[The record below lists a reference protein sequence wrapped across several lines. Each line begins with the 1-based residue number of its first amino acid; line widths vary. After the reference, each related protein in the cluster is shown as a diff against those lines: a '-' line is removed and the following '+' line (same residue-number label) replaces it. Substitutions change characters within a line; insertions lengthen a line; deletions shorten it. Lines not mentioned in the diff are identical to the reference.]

1 MDSVQRLVNKN
12 FASAS
17 GELVIDGI
25 PISKLV
31 AKYGTPLYVYD
42 SSVIEKQRSLLRKT
56 LPDKFAIS
64 YSIKANPNPAV
75 LKFFIAKGCGLE
87 IASVGEFHKAIRAGC
102 PPKDII
108 FAGPGKKESEL
119 ETVLKQDI
127 GEIHVESTLEIDRI
141 AKIAADLNI
150 KAQIAIRVNPSSEAQ
165 GGAMRMGGKPAPF
178 GIDEEILDT
187 VVDRIVGDENL
198 KLRGIHL
205 FIGTQILDCQVLLSQ
220 YRKGIEIAKK
230 VAQRIQQPVHTLDFG
245 GGLGIP
251 YFTKDKE
258 IEMDEFKQGLS
269 ALMSEIADKP
279 LLTPTQFLVEPGRF
293 LVGESGIYI
302 AQINDIKVS
311 RGKKFAI
318 TDGGLHHHLAAS
330 GNFGQVIKRN
340 YPVALINKLDREPIE
355 TLDVVGPLCTPLD
368 VLARSIFLPEAEV
381 GDLVGI
387 FQSGAYARSASPLEF
402 LSHPQPPEIWIE
414 DGKDILVGENDRFPL
429 LENTY

>member
-1 MDSVQRLVNKN
+1 MDAVKRLVDRY
-12 FASAS
+12 FADNA
-17 GELVIDGI
+17 GELIIGGI
-25 PISKLV
+25 PVSKLT

-42 SSVIEKQRSLLRKT
+42 SNAIEKQRSLLRKT

-87 IASVGEFHKAIRAGC
+87 IASVGEFRKAIKAGC
-102 PPKDII
+102 LPKNII
-108 FAGPGKKESEL
+108 FAGPGKREAELKE
-119 ETVLKQDI
+119 VLQENI
-127 GEIHVESTLEIDRI
+127 GEIHVESSLEIDRI
-141 AKIAADLNI
+141 ATIAANLCQP
-150 KAQIAIRVNPSSEAQ
+150 ARIAIRVNPSSEAQ

-187 VVDRIVGDENL
+187 VVDRIMGDDNL
-198 KLRGIHL
+198 ELRGIHL
-205 FIGTQILDCQVLLSQ
+205 FVGTQILDYQVLLSQ

-230 VAQRIQQPVHTLDFG
+230 VAQKIQRPLHTLDFG

-251 YFTKDKE
+251 YFTKDRA
-258 IEMDEFKQGLS
+258 IDMDKFRLGLLE
-269 ALMSEIADKP
+269 LMSEIADEP
-279 LLTPTQFLVEPGRF
+279 LLAPTQFLVEPGRF

-340 YPVALINKLDREPIE
+340 YPVALINKLDREPVE

-368 VLARSIFLPEAEV
+368 VLARSISLPEAEV
-381 GDLVGI
+381 GDLIGV

-402 LSHPQPPEIWIE
+402 LSHPQPPEVWIG
-414 DGKDILVGENDRFPL
+414 DGKDVLVCANSHLPL
-429 LENTY
+429 LENTD

>member
-1 MDSVQRLVNKN
+1 MDAVKRLVDKY
-12 FASAS
+12 FANSAGLKIGGIAVS
-17 GELVIDGI
+17 ELV
-25 PISKLV
+25 
-31 AKYGTPLYVYD
+31 AQYGTPLYVYD
-42 SSVIEKQRSLLRKT
+42 SSIIEKQLLLLRKT
-56 LPDKFAIS
+56 LPPKFAIS

-87 IASVGEFHKAIRAGC
+87 IASVGEFQKAIQAGC
-102 PPKDII
+102 PPEKII
-108 FAGPGKKESEL
+108 FAGPGKRESEL
-119 ETVLKQDI
+119 KAVLQQNI
-127 GEIHVESTLEIDRI
+127 GEIHVESMLEIERI
-141 AKIAADLNI
+141 SRISSNLGRPANIAV
-150 KAQIAIRVNPSSEAQ
+150 RVNPSSEAQ

-187 VVDRIVGDENL
+187 VIDRIMGDNCL
-198 KLRGIHL
+198 QFRGIHL
-205 FIGTQILDCQVLLSQ
+205 FVGTQILDYQILLAQ

-230 VAQRIQQPVHTLDFG
+230 VAQKIQQPLHTLDFG

-251 YFTKDKE
+251 YFSKDKN
-258 IEMDEFKQGLS
+258 IEMDKFQQGLS
-269 ALMSEIADKP
+269 ELMTEIEAEP
-279 LLTPTQFLVEPGRF
+279 LLASTQFLVEPGRF

-302 AQINDIKVS
+302 ARINDVKVS

-340 YPVALINKLDREPIE
+340 YPVALINKLDREPTE

-368 VLARSIFLPEAEV
+368 VLARSISLPEAEV
-381 GDLVGI
+381 GDLVGV

-414 DGKDILVGENDRFPL
+414 GGKARLISQS
-429 LENTY
+429 

>member
-1 MDSVQRLVNKN
+1 MELVRRLVNKN
-12 FASAS
+12 FASTS
-17 GELVIDGI
+17 GELIIGGI
-25 PISKLV
+25 PVSKLV

-42 SSVIEKQRSLLRKT
+42 SNVIEKQRLLLRQT
-56 LPDKFAIS
+56 LPAKFAIS

-87 IASVGEFHKAIRAGC
+87 IASVGEFQKAIKAGC
-102 PPKDII
+102 SPEDII

-119 ETVLKQDI
+119 ETVLKQNI
-127 GEIHVESTLEIDRI
+127 GEIHVESTLEINRI
-141 AKIAADLNI
+141 AQIASNLGI
-150 KAQIAIRVNPSSEAQ
+150 SAQIAIRVNPNSDVQ

-178 GIDEEILDT
+178 GIDEEIVDS

-205 FIGTQILDCQVLLSQ
+205 FVGTQILDYQVLLSQ
-220 YRKGIEIAKK
+220 YRKGIAIAKK
-230 VAQRIQQPVHTLDFG
+230 VAKRIQQPLHTLDFG

-251 YFTKDKE
+251 YFAKDKE
-258 IEMDEFKQGLS
+258 IEMDEFKKGLS
-269 ALMSEIADKP
+269 ELMSEIADEP
-279 LLTPTQFLVEPGRF
+279 LLAPTQFLVEPGRF

-302 AQINDIKVS
+302 AQIQDLKVS

-340 YPVALINKLDREPIE
+340 YPVALINKLDREPTE

-368 VLARSIFLPEAEV
+368 VLARSISLPEAEV
-381 GDLVGI
+381 GDLVGV

-414 DGKDILVGENDRFPL
+414 DSKDILV
-429 LENTY
+429 

>member
-1 MDSVQRLVNKN
+1 MDSVQRLVDKN
-12 FASAS
+12 FASTS
-17 GELVIDGI
+17 GELAIGGI
-25 PISKLV
+25 PVSKLV

-42 SSVIEKQRSLLRKT
+42 SSVIEKQRSFLRQT
-56 LPDKFAIS
+56 LPAKFAIS

-75 LKFFIAKGCGLE
+75 LKFFITKGCGLE
-87 IASVGEFHKAIRAGC
+87 VASVGEFQKAIEAGC

-108 FAGPGKKESEL
+108 FAGPGKRESEL
-119 ETVLKQDI
+119 KTVLKQNI
-127 GEIHVESTLEIDRI
+127 GEIHVESALEIDRI
-141 AKIAADLNI
+141 AKIASNLGI
-150 KAQIAIRVNPSSEAQ
+150 LAQIAIRVNPSSEAQ

-178 GIDEEILDT
+178 GIDEEILDR
-187 VVDRIVGDENL
+187 VVDRIMGDENL

-205 FIGTQILDCQVLLSQ
+205 FVGTQILDYEVLLSQ
-220 YRKGIEIAKK
+220 YRKGVEIAKK
-230 VAQRIQQPVHTLDFG
+230 VAIRTQQPLHTLDFG

-251 YFTKDKE
+251 YFTKDRE
-258 IEMDEFKQGLS
+258 IEMDKFQAGLS
-269 ALMSEIADKP
+269 ELMSEIADEP
-279 LLTPTQFLVEPGRF
+279 LLAPTQFLVEPGRF

-302 AQINDIKVS
+302 AQIQDLKVS

-340 YPVALINKLDREPIE
+340 YPVALINKLDREPTE

-368 VLARSIFLPEAEV
+368 VLARSISLPQAKV
-381 GDLVGI
+381 GDLVGV

-414 DGKDILVGENDRFPL
+414 DGQDRL
-429 LENTY
+429 I